1 MNLLK
6 LSEFEQCISDL
17 VQIPSNFMLQHEA
30 VVALLKANE
39 MEEAFKLCQLLINNF
54 EPGCNMWKSDSFWA
68 NELNSY
74 SFNVIGAMLMAE
86 TALNRNT
93 DTVLE
98 VLTK

>member
-1 MNLLK
+1 MK
-6 LSEFEQCISDL
+6 LSEFEQCVSDL

-30 VVALLKANE
+30 VVALIKANE
-39 MEEAFKLCQLLINNF
+39 MEEAFKLCKSLISDF
-54 EPGCNMWKSDSFWA
+54 ESGCNMWKSDLFWA